1 MMNVTAVK
9 GREVNIKVSGKLANG
24 ESVSSSKKFRIK
36 DIPRPVGTVR
46 GEDGAIKM
54 ARNALSIAS
63 IGAILPDFDFD
74 IKLKVT
80 GFKFKVEGQPTASV
94 RGGRLDAKAK
104 SALRKAKRGSSIQII
119 DIKARLTTNAKYRL
133 KKISPV
139 IVELTN

>member
-1 MMNVTAVK
+1 MNVTTVRS
-9 GREVNIKVSGKLANG
+9 REVNIKVSGKLANG
-24 ESVSSSKKFRIK
+24 TAVSDSKKFRIK

-46 GEDGAIKM
+46 GEDGSIKM
-54 ARNALSIAS
+54 AKNALEIAS

-80 GFKFKVEGQPTASV
+80 GFKFKVEGQPTVSV
-94 RGGRLDAKAK
+94 SGGRLNSKAK
-104 SALRKAKRGSSIQII
+104 SALRHAKRGSSVQII
-119 DIKARLTTNAKYRL
+119 DIKAQLTTNAGYKL